1 MATCTDWGVYFS
13 RDLHVDFSLELN
25 RNCVSSMKLKFRN
38 FAILLNAIGDTQ
50 QGSLLC

>member
-38 FAILLNAIGDTQ
+38 FAILLNAIGEYTT
-50 QGSLLC
+50 GITLV